1 VLIASENFSVVGA
14 CWMFLPLYL
23 LVETYFCL
31 KRFGKKFFFYFG
43 SPSKQVILLTLEV
56 QSKMQ
61 CPKVSFPM
69 KWYRL
74 L

>member
-1 VLIASENFSVVGA
+1 
-14 CWMFLPLYL
+14 MFLPLYL

-69 KWYRL
+69 K
-74 L
+74 